1 MQQKRG
7 AEDMQAETLISAVV
21 IGRNEG
27 ARLVRCL
34 DVLAEQNVPVAYV
47 DSGSTDG
54 SVAEAR
60 ARGAIVAELD
70 LSRPFTA
77 ARARNAGFEALE
89 AHGVETRYI
98 QFVDGDCA
106 LVSGWLD
113 AGVQALSTDSTL
125 GIVTGWRAEIHRN
138 RSVYNALCDF
148 EWHRPAGD
156 ILTCGGDMMVRR
168 SAWEQVGG
176 FNPNVIAAEDD
187 EFCVRIRA
195 AGWKIKRLPCPMT
208 QHDAAMTRFSQW
220 WQRAIRSG
228 HGFAQV
234 GALHPQYFRRE
245 RQRVWVYGLILPL
258 LALAGL
264 GISWLLLVF
273 VIGLYALSYWRTI
286 KGLISAGLTRHEAW
300 HHAVYLSLSKVPNMI
315 GMAVY
320 YWRRTFDRDMSIIEY
335 K

>member
-1 MQQKRG
+1 MQKKCG
-7 AEDMQAETLISAVV
+7 AGDMRVETLIAAVV

-34 DVLAEQNVPVAYV
+34 DVLAEQDVPVAYV
-47 DSGSTDG
+47 DSGSTDN

-60 ARGAIVAELD
+60 ARGAIVEELD
-70 LSRPFTA
+70 LTRPFTA

-89 AHGVETRYI
+89 AHGVEARYI
-98 QFVDGDCA
+98 QFIDGDC
-106 LVSGWLD
+106 LIVPGWLE
-113 AGVQALSTDSTL
+113 AGTQALNADSTL
-125 GIVTGWRAEIHRN
+125 GIVTGWRAEIHRY

-148 EWHRPAGD
+148 EWHRPAGN
-156 ILTCGGDMMVRR
+156 ILACGGDMMVRC

-208 QHDAAMTRFSQW
+208 QHDAAMTRFSAW
-220 WQRAIRSG
+220 WQRAVRSG

-245 RQRVWVYGLILPL
+245 RQRVLVFGAILPIVALIGIGVSFWLLIL
-258 LALAGL
+258 
-264 GISWLLLVF
+264 V
-273 VIGLYALSYWRTI
+273 VGLYALSYLRTI
-286 KGLISAGLTRHEAW
+286 KGLTNAGLPRIEAW
-300 HHAVYLSLSKVPNMI
+300 HHAVFLTLSKVPNMI
-315 GMAVY
+315 GMGVY
-320 YWRRTFDRDMSIIEY
+320 YWRRVFKRDMSIIEY